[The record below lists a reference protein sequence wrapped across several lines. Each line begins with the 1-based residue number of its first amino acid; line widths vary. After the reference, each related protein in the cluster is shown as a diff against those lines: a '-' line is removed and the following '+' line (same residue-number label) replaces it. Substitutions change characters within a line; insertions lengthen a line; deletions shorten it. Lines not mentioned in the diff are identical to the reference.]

1 MDDVKIKSYK
11 TFDLW
16 LNNVDDSL
24 KNELL
29 TIKSNENELIDRFY
43 KDLEFGT
50 GGMRGKIGIGSNR
63 MNFYTVARASQG
75 FANYLKK
82 IKDFPSIVI
91 AYDTRNK
98 SDYFAKNAA
107 QVFAA
112 NGINVYLFSEPT
124 ATPILSYA
132 VRYLKADGGIVIT
145 ASHNPAEYN
154 GYKVYTS
161 NGVQA
166 VPNIAEKIIEEVNK
180 LDYFKDINII
190 KYEEGINNE
199 KIIELDNE
207 VYNNY
212 IDEVEGYVRT
222 LVPEINNNLKIVYTP
237 LHGTG
242 FKPVSEI
249 LKKLDFNIEIVEEQA
264 KRDINFSTVKSPNP
278 EEKEAFKLGLSLAK
292 KSNADIV
299 LATDPDSDRI
309 GVFEKYNNDYI
320 SFNGNEMGIM
330 LSHFI
335 LSKLKLHNL
344 LPQNGII
351 VKTIVSTDMIK
362 PIAQHFNVSVDETL
376 TGFKFIGEKI
386 EEYKFNRK
394 NKFIFGFE
402 ESYGYLANE
411 HARDKDAVIASALI
425 SVMASELK
433 KEEKTLKMYLNELYE
448 KYGYYKEKLMTFTFE
463 GYSGA
468 QKIRNIMEKIK
479 NEPPIKISSFRL
491 LETIDY
497 NKGHN
502 NLPKSNVIELR
513 YGSIKLI
520 ARPSGTEPKIK
531 FYILVNSDSEEK
543 ALNLISDV
551 ELIIFNL
558 IN

>member
-1 MDDVKIKSYK
+1 MDIKTKSYEN
-11 TFDLW
+11 FELW
-16 LNNVDDSL
+16 LKNVDDPL
-24 KNELL
+24 KKELL
-29 TIKSNENELIDRFY
+29 SIKSNENELIDSFY

-75 FANYLKK
+75 LANYLKSLK
-82 IKDFPSIVI
+82 AFPSIVI

-98 SDYFAKNAA
+98 SDYFAKTAA
-107 QVFAA
+107 QVFAS
-112 NGINVYLFSEPT
+112 NGINTYLFPEPT

-132 VRYLKADGGIVIT
+132 VRALKADGGIVVT

-161 NGVQA
+161 DGVQA
-166 VPNIAEKIIEEVNK
+166 VPSIAKKIIEEVNK
-180 LDYFKDINII
+180 LDYFNNINII
-190 KYEEGINNE
+190 NYEEGINNE
-199 KIIELDNE
+199 KITVLDDE

-212 IDEVEGYVRT
+212 IDEVEGYIRT
-222 LVPEINNNLKIVYTP
+222 LVPEIENNLKIVYTP

-242 FKPVSEI
+242 FKPVSEL
-249 LKKLDFNIEIVEEQA
+249 LKKLDFNVDIVKEQA

-278 EEKEAFKLGLSLAK
+278 EEKEAFNLGLNLAK
-292 KSNADIV
+292 QNNADIV

-309 GVFEKYNNDYI
+309 GVFERYNDDYT
-320 SFNGNEMGIM
+320 SFNGNEVGVM
-330 LSHFI
+330 LSYFI
-335 LSKLKLHNL
+335 LSKLKSRNL
-344 LPQNGII
+344 LPKNGAI

-362 PIAQHFNVSVDETL
+362 PIAKDFNVLIDETL

-386 EEYKFNRK
+386 ETYKTTGK

-433 KEEKTLKMYLNELYE
+433 KEGKTLKSYLKDLYK

-468 QKIRNIMEKIK
+468 QKIRTIMEKIK

-491 LETIDY
+491 FETIDY

-513 YGSIKLI
+513 YESIKLI

-531 FYILVNSDSEEK
+531 FYILVNANSEEE
-543 ALNLISDV
+543 ALELIADV
-551 ELIIFNL
+551 ELVVFNL